1 MATKRRKAPKKK
13 TAKKAVKKKTAKK
26 KTAKKKAVKK
36 KTNKKSAKKKAVK
49 KKTAKKAVKK
59 KPAKKTAKKKVAKK
73 PAKKQPAKKSA
84 AKRATSPVITNVA
97 GIIRT
102 HAKNLSGKVA
112 LVQGDRVQTWQ
123 ESYQRSCQV
132 AQALKA
138 AGVGNQDRVAFLD
151 KNSIEHF
158 EVFYGCALLNAVSV
172 DVNFRLAAPEVAFIV
187 NDARAKVFIVGPDFV
202 PVLDAIA
209 GDLTHTKKIVV
220 IGGHPQ
226 HESYESWVA
235 RYQAVDPGVEPKTGD
250 VAFQLYSSGTTGRPK
265 GVMLTNENFM
275 GILPTSRDLWMMN
288 ANSINL
294 VAMPLFH
301 IGGSGWATAGQY
313 NGCKSIV
320 VREATDVAGLV
331 KLIGQQRITHAFMV
345 PALLAFTLM
354 VPDIDKADF
363 SSLKLIAYGA
373 SPISEQVLAASL
385 KTFKCDFVQVYGLTE
400 TTGVVTM
407 LSHEDHDV
415 DGPKKHL
422 LRSCGKPSM
431 GIELKIVDETGKQ
444 LPAGEVGEIII
455 RSKQVMK
462 GYWNMAEE
470 TAKTIR
476 NGWFYTGDAGY
487 TDKAGYVYIHDRVK
501 DMIVSGGE
509 NVYPAELEN
518 ALMKHPA
525 VGDVAV
531 IGIPDDRWGEVPLAI
546 VVRKPDVAVTED
558 DIIAFGRTQLA
569 GFKTPKQVAWA
580 DALPRN
586 PSGKILKKDLRAP
599 YWEGRTRQVN

>member
-1 MATKRRKAPKKK
+1 MATKRRKPTK
-13 TAKKAVKKKTAKK
+13 
-26 KTAKKKAVKK
+26 
-36 KTNKKSAKKKAVK
+36 KKSAKK
-49 KKTAKKAVKK
+49 AKKASKK
-59 KPAKKTAKKKVAKK
+59 KPAAKKKGKKK
-73 PAKKQPAKKSA
+73 PARKPAKKSA
-84 AKRATSPVITNVA
+84 KKRASRKPTKKKPARKPAKKKAAKKSASKKPAATTKSSSGIATVA

-102 HAKNLSGKVA
+102 HAKNLSGKVS

-123 ESYQRSCQV
+123 ELYKRSSQV

-138 AGVGNQDRVAFLD
+138 AGVGSQDRVAFLD

-172 DVNFRLAAPEVAFIV
+172 DINFRLAPPEVAFIV
-187 NDARAKVFIVGPDFV
+187 NDAQAKVFVVGPDFV
-202 PVLDAIA
+202 PVLDAIV
-209 GDLTHTKKIVV
+209 GDLKFTKKIVV
-220 IGGHPQ
+220 IGGHST
-226 HESYESWVA
+226 HESYDSWVS
-235 RYQAVDPGVEPKTGD
+235 RHQPVDPGADSKPHD

-265 GVMLTNENFM
+265 GVMLTNDNFL
-275 GILPTSRDLWMMN
+275 GILPSARDLWGMN
-288 ANSINL
+288 EHAVNL

-313 NGCKSIV
+313 NGCKSIIL
-320 VREATDVAGLV
+320 RETTDVGGIV
-331 KLIGQQRITHAFMV
+331 KMIAQHRITHAFMV

-407 LSHEDHDV
+407 LMHEDHDV

-431 GIELKIVDETGKQ
+431 GIELKIVNESGKE

-455 RSKQVMK
+455 RSRQVMK
-462 GYWNMAEE
+462 GYWNMPEE
-470 TAKTIR
+470 TAKSIR

-487 TDKAGYVYIHDRVK
+487 KDKEGYVYIHDRVK

-509 NVYPAELEN
+509 NVYPAEVEN

-525 VGDVAV
+525 IQDVAV

-546 VVRKPDVAVTED
+546 VVRKPGVEVTED
-558 DIIAFGRTQLA
+558 DIVAFGRTQLA
-569 GFKTPKQVAWA
+569 GFKTPKKVAWA

-599 YWEGRTRQVN
+599 YWQGRTRQVN

>member
-1 MATKRRKAPKKK
+1 MATKRRKPTKKK
-13 TAKKAVKKKTAKK
+13 SAKKKAAKK
-26 KTAKKKAVKK
+26 KTAKKSKK
-36 KTNKKSAKKKAVK
+36 KAAKKKPARKKAAKKKPARKKAAKKKPARKKAVK
-49 KKTAKKAVKK
+49 KKAAKKPARKKAVKK
-59 KPAKKTAKKKVAKK
+59 KAAKK
-73 PAKKQPAKKSA
+73 PAKA
-84 AKRATSPVITNVA
+84 AGGITTIA

-112 LVQGDRVQTWQ
+112 LVQGDRVQTWH
-123 ESYQRSCQV
+123 ELYQRSSQV

-138 AGVGNQDRVAFLD
+138 AGIGTQDRVAFLD

-158 EVFYGCALLNAVSV
+158 EVFYGCAMLNAVSV
-172 DVNFRLAAPEVAFIV
+172 DINFRLAPPEVAYIV
-187 NDARAKVFIVGPDFV
+187 NDSRAKVFVVGPDFV

-209 GDLTHTKKIVV
+209 GELPHTKKIVV
-220 IGGHPQ
+220 IGGHPK

-235 RYQAVDPGVEPKTGD
+235 RYSPVDPGVVAKTSD

-265 GVMLTNENFM
+265 GVMLTNDNFL
-275 GILPTSRDLWMMN
+275 GILPSARDLWGMN
-288 ANSINL
+288 EHAINL

-313 NGCKSIV
+313 NGCKSIIL
-320 VREATDVAGLV
+320 RETVDVGGIV
-331 KLIGQQRITHAFMV
+331 KMIGEHRITHAFMV

-385 KTFKCDFVQVYGLTE
+385 KTFKCDFIQVYGLTE

-407 LSHEDHDV
+407 LMHEDHDV

-431 GIELKIVDETGKQ
+431 GIELKIVDEKGKEVA
-444 LPAGEVGEIII
+444 AGDVGEIII

-462 GYWNMAEE
+462 GYWNMPEE
-470 TAKTIR
+470 TAKSIR

-487 TDKAGYVYIHDRVK
+487 KDKEGYVYIHDRVK

-509 NVYPAELEN
+509 NVYPAEVEN

-525 VGDVAV
+525 IQDVAV

-546 VVRKPDVAVTED
+546 VVRKAGVEVTED
-558 DIIAFGRTQLA
+558 DIVAFGRTQLA
-569 GFKTPKQVAWA
+569 GFKTPKKVAWI

-599 YWEGRTRQVN
+599 YWQGRTRQVN

>member
-1 MATKRRKAPKKK
+1 MATKRRKPTKKK
-13 TAKKAVKKKTAKK
+13 SAKKKAAKKSAKK
-26 KTAKKKAVKK
+26 KTAKKKPAKKAKK
-36 KTNKKSAKKKAVK
+36 KAAKKKAAKKKPTRKKAAKKPARAKVAKKSAKKKAP
-49 KKTAKKAVKK
+49 TKA
-59 KPAKKTAKKKVAKK
+59 AGG
-73 PAKKQPAKKSA
+73 
-84 AKRATSPVITNVA
+84 ITTIA

-112 LVQGDRVQTWQ
+112 LVQGDRVQTWH
-123 ESYQRSCQV
+123 ELYQRSSQV

-158 EVFYGCALLNAVSV
+158 EVFYGCAMLNAVSV
-172 DVNFRLAAPEVAFIV
+172 DINFRLAPPEVAYIV
-187 NDARAKVFIVGPDFV
+187 NDSRAKVFVVGPDFV

-209 GDLTHTKKIVV
+209 GELPHTKKIVV
-220 IGGHPQ
+220 IGGHPK

-235 RYQAVDPGVEPKTGD
+235 GHSPVDPGVNSRPND

-265 GVMLTNENFM
+265 GVMLTNDNFL
-275 GILPTSRDLWMMN
+275 GILPSARDLWGMN
-288 ANSINL
+288 EHAINL

-313 NGCKSIV
+313 NGCKSIIL
-320 VREATDVAGLV
+320 RETVDVGGIV
-331 KLIGQQRITHAFMV
+331 KMIGEHRITHAFMV

-373 SPISEQVLAASL
+373 SPISEQVLAQSL
-385 KTFKCDFVQVYGLTE
+385 KTFKCEFVQVYGLTE

-407 LSHEDHDV
+407 LMHEDHDV
-415 DGPKKHL
+415 DGPRKHL

-431 GIELKIVDETGKQ
+431 GIELKIVDEKGKEV
-444 LPAGEVGEIII
+444 ADGDVGEIII

-462 GYWNMAEE
+462 GYWNMPEE
-470 TAKTIR
+470 TAKSIR

-487 TDKAGYVYIHDRVK
+487 KDKEGYVYIHDRVK

-509 NVYPAELEN
+509 NVYPAEVEN

-525 VGDVAV
+525 IQDVAV

-546 VVRKPDVAVTED
+546 VVRKAGVEVTED
-558 DIIAFGRTQLA
+558 DIVAFGRTQLA
-569 GFKTPKQVAWA
+569 GFKTPKKVAWI

-599 YWEGRTRQVN
+599 YWQGRTRQVN

>member
-1 MATKRRKAPKKK
+1 MATKRRKAPTKK

-26 KTAKKKAVKK
+26 KTAKKAVKKKK
-36 KTNKKSAKKKAVK
+36 KTNKKTAKKTVKKKA
-49 KKTAKKAVKK
+49 AKKAVKK
-59 KPAKKTAKKKVAKK
+59 KPAKRTAKKKVAKK
-73 PAKKQPAKKSA
+73 PAKKKPVKKSA
-84 AKRATSPVITNVA
+84 VKRAASPVITNVA

-172 DVNFRLAAPEVAFIV
+172 DINFRLAAPEVAFIV
-187 NDARAKVFIVGPDFV
+187 NDSRANVFVVNAEFV
-202 PVLDAIA
+202 PVLDAIV
-209 GDLTHTKKIVV
+209 GELTHVKKIVV
-220 IGGHPQ
+220 IGEHAK
-226 HESYESWVA
+226 HESYEKWVN
-235 RYQAVDPGVEPKTGD
+235 RYQPIDPGVQAKSGD

-288 ANSINL
+288 ANSVNL
-294 VAMPLFH
+294 IAMPLFH

-509 NVYPAELEN
+509 NVYPAEVEN

-569 GFKTPKQVAWA
+569 GFKTPKKVAWA

>member
-1 MATKRRKAPKKK
+1 MPRLLPCLHMATKRRKPTKKK
-13 TAKKAVKKKTAKK
+13 SAKKKASKKSSKKKTAKK
-26 KTAKKKAVKK
+26 KTAKKAKK
-36 KTNKKSAKKKAVK
+36 KAAKKKPARKKAAKKPARAKVAKKSAKKKAP
-49 KKTAKKAVKK
+49 TKA
-59 KPAKKTAKKKVAKK
+59 AGG
-73 PAKKQPAKKSA
+73 
-84 AKRATSPVITNVA
+84 ITTIA

-112 LVQGDRVQTWQ
+112 LVQGDRVQTWH
-123 ESYQRSCQV
+123 ELYQRSSQV

-158 EVFYGCALLNAVSV
+158 EVFYGCAMLNAVSV
-172 DVNFRLAAPEVAFIV
+172 DINFRLAPPEVAYIV
-187 NDARAKVFIVGPDFV
+187 NDSRAKVFVVGPDFV

-209 GDLTHTKKIVV
+209 GELPHTKKIVV
-220 IGGHPQ
+220 IGGHPK

-235 RYQAVDPGVEPKTGD
+235 GHSPVDPGVNSRPND

-265 GVMLTNENFM
+265 GVMLTNDNFL
-275 GILPTSRDLWMMN
+275 GILPSARDLWGMN
-288 ANSINL
+288 EHAINL

-313 NGCKSIV
+313 NGCKSIIL
-320 VREATDVAGLV
+320 RETVDVGGIV
-331 KLIGQQRITHAFMV
+331 KMIGEHRITHAFMV

-373 SPISEQVLAASL
+373 SPISEQVLAQSL
-385 KTFKCDFVQVYGLTE
+385 KTFKCQFVQVYGLTE

-407 LSHEDHDV
+407 LMHEDHDV
-415 DGPKKHL
+415 DGPRKHL

-431 GIELKIVDETGKQ
+431 GIELKIVDETGKEV
-444 LPAGEVGEIII
+444 PAGDVGEIII

-462 GYWNMAEE
+462 GYWNMPEE
-470 TAKTIR
+470 TAKSIR

-487 TDKAGYVYIHDRVK
+487 KDKEGYVYIHDRVK

-509 NVYPAELEN
+509 NVYPAEVEN

-525 VGDVAV
+525 IQDVAV

-546 VVRKPDVAVTED
+546 VVRKAGVEVTED
-558 DIIAFGRTQLA
+558 DIVAFGRTQLA
-569 GFKTPKQVAWA
+569 GFKTPKKVAWI

-599 YWEGRTRQVN
+599 YWQGRTRQVN

>member
-1 MATKRRKAPKKK
+1 MATKRRKPTKKK
-13 TAKKAVKKKTAKK
+13 SAKKAKKASKKKPAAKK
-26 KTAKKKAVKK
+26 KGKKKPARKPA
-36 KTNKKSAKKKAVK
+36 KKSAKKKASRK
-49 KKTAKKAVKK
+49 PTKK
-59 KPAKKTAKKKVAKK
+59 KPARK
-73 PAKKQPAKKSA
+73 PAKKKAAKKSA
-84 AKRATSPVITNVA
+84 SKKPAAATKSSSGIATVA

-102 HAKNLSGKVA
+102 HAKNLSGKVS

-123 ESYQRSCQV
+123 ELYKRSSQV

-138 AGVGNQDRVAFLD
+138 AGVGSQDRVAFLD

-172 DVNFRLAAPEVAFIV
+172 DINFRLAPPEVAFIV
-187 NDARAKVFIVGPDFV
+187 NDAQAKVFVVGPDFV
-202 PVLDAIA
+202 PVLDAIV
-209 GDLTHTKKIVV
+209 GDLKFTKKIVV
-220 IGGHPQ
+220 IGGHST
-226 HESYESWVA
+226 HESYDSWVS
-235 RYQAVDPGVEPKTGD
+235 RHQPVDPGADSKPHD

-265 GVMLTNENFM
+265 GVMLTNDNFL
-275 GILPTSRDLWMMN
+275 GILPSARDLWGMN
-288 ANSINL
+288 EHAVNL

-313 NGCKSIV
+313 NGCKSIIL
-320 VREATDVAGLV
+320 RETTDVGGIV
-331 KLIGQQRITHAFMV
+331 KMIAQHRITHAFMV

-407 LSHEDHDV
+407 LMHEDHDV

-431 GIELKIVDETGKQ
+431 GIELKIVNESGKE

-455 RSKQVMK
+455 RSRQVMK
-462 GYWNMAEE
+462 GYWNMPEE
-470 TAKTIR
+470 TAKSIR

-487 TDKAGYVYIHDRVK
+487 KDKEGYVYIHDRVK

-509 NVYPAELEN
+509 NVYPAEVEN

-525 VGDVAV
+525 IQDVAV

-546 VVRKPDVAVTED
+546 VVRKPGVEVTED
-558 DIIAFGRTQLA
+558 DIVAFGRTQLA
-569 GFKTPKQVAWA
+569 GFKTPKKVAWA

-599 YWEGRTRQVN
+599 YWQGRTRQVN

>member
-1 MATKRRKAPKKK
+1 MATKRRKP
-13 TAKKAVKKKTAKK
+13 VKKKTAKK

-36 KTNKKSAKKKAVK
+36 KTNKKTAKKKAVK
-49 KKTAKKAVKK
+49 KKTAKKAAKK
-59 KPAKKTAKKKVAKK
+59 KPAKKK
-73 PAKKQPAKKSA
+73 PAKKSSV
-84 AKRATSPVITNVA
+84 KRANAPTITNVA
-97 GIIRT
+97 GIIRA

-123 ESYQRSCQV
+123 ESYARSCQV

-138 AGVGNQDRVAFLD
+138 AGVGSQDRVAFLD

-172 DVNFRLAAPEVAFIV
+172 DINFRLAAPEVAFIV
-187 NDARAKVFIVGPDFV
+187 NDSRATVFIVNAEFV
-202 PVLDAIA
+202 PVLDAIV
-209 GDLTHTKKIVV
+209 GELTHVKKILV
-220 IGGHPQ
+220 IGEHAK
-226 HESYESWVA
+226 HESYETWVA
-235 RYQAVDPGVEPKTGD
+235 RYQPIDPGVQAKAGD

-275 GILPTSRDLWMMN
+275 GILPTSRDLWFMDQ
-288 ANSINL
+288 NSINL
-294 VAMPLFH
+294 IAMPLFH
-301 IGGSGWATAGQY
+301 IGGSGWATAGQF
-313 NGCKSIV
+313 NGCKSII
-320 VREATDVAGLV
+320 VREATDVGGLV
-331 KLIGQQRITHAFMV
+331 RLIGQQRITHAFMV

-385 KTFKCDFVQVYGLTE
+385 KTFKCNFVQVYGLTE

-407 LSHEDHDV
+407 LTHEDHDV

-431 GIELKIVDETGKQ
+431 GIELKIVNEAGKQ

-462 GYWNMAEE
+462 GYWNMPEE
-470 TAKTIR
+470 TAKSIR

-487 TDKAGYVYIHDRVK
+487 TDKAGYIFIHDRVK

-509 NVYPAELEN
+509 NIYPAEVEN
-518 ALMKHPA
+518 AMMKHPA
-525 VGDVAV
+525 VADVAV

-569 GFKTPKQVAWA
+569 GFKTPKKVAWA

-599 YWEGRTRQVN
+599 YWVGRTRQVN

>member
-1 MATKRRKAPKKK
+1 MATKRRTSTKKK
-13 TAKKAVKKKTAKK
+13 SATK
-26 KTAKKKAVKK
+26 AKKKA
-36 KTNKKSAKKKAVK
+36 A
-49 KKTAKKAVKK
+49 KK
-59 KPAKKTAKKKVAKK
+59 KPAKKKAAKKKPAKKKPAKKKPAKKKPAKK
-73 PAKKQPAKKSA
+73 PAKKVAKKKPANKPVKKKPA
-84 AKRATSPVITNVA
+84 ATTNSSGISTIA

-102 HAKNLSGKVA
+102 HAKNLSGKVS
-112 LVQGDRVQTWQ
+112 LVQGDRVQTWK
-123 ESYQRSCQV
+123 ELYTRSSQV

-172 DVNFRLAAPEVAFIV
+172 DINFRLAAPEVAFIV
-187 NDARAKVFIVGPDFV
+187 NDAQAKVFVVGPDFV
-202 PVLDAIA
+202 PVLDAIV
-209 GDLTHTKKIVV
+209 GDLKFTKKIVV
-220 IGGHPQ
+220 IGGHPT

-235 RYQAVDPGVEPKTGD
+235 RYQAVDPGVDSKPND

-265 GVMLTNENFM
+265 GVMLTNDNFL
-275 GILPTSRDLWMMN
+275 GILPSARDLWGMDEH
-288 ANSINL
+288 AINL

-313 NGCKSIV
+313 NGCKSIIL
-320 VREATDVAGLV
+320 RETVDVGGIV
-331 KLIGQQRITHAFMV
+331 KLIGQHRITHAFMV

-385 KTFKCDFVQVYGLTE
+385 KTFKCNFVQVYGLTE

-407 LSHEDHDV
+407 LMHEDHDV

-431 GIELKIVDETGKQ
+431 GIELKIVDEKGKEM
-444 LPAGEVGEIII
+444 PAGEVGEIII

-462 GYWNMAEE
+462 GYWNMPEE
-470 TAKTIR
+470 TAKSIR

-487 TDKAGYVYIHDRVK
+487 KDKDGYVYIHDRVK

-509 NVYPAELEN
+509 NVYPAEVEN
-518 ALMKHPA
+518 ALMKHPD
-525 VGDVAV
+525 VQDVAV

-546 VVRKPDVAVTED
+546 VVRKPNVTVSED
-558 DIIAFGRTQLA
+558 DIVAFGRTQLA
-569 GFKTPKQVAWA
+569 GFKTPKKVVWA

>member
-73 PAKKQPAKKSA
+73 PGKKKPAKKSA

-509 NVYPAELEN
+509 NVYPAEVEN

>member
-13 TAKKAVKKKTAKK
+13 TAKKAVKKKPAKK
-26 KTAKKKAVKK
+26 KKAKKAVKK
-36 KTNKKSAKKKAVK
+36 KTAKKKAVK

-59 KPAKKTAKKKVAKK
+59 KPAKKIAKKKVAKK
-73 PAKKQPAKKSA
+73 PAKKKPAKKLA
-84 AKRATSPVITNVA
+84 VKRASAPIIANVA
-97 GIIRT
+97 GILRA
-102 HAKNLSGKVA
+102 HAKSLSGKVA

-123 ESYQRSCQV
+123 ESYERSCQV

-138 AGVGNQDRVAFLD
+138 SGVGNQDRVAFLD

-172 DVNFRLAAPEVAFIV
+172 DINFRLAAPEVAFIV
-187 NDARAKVFIVGPDFV
+187 NDSRATVFVVNAEFV
-202 PVLDAIA
+202 PVLDAIV
-209 GDLTHTKKIVV
+209 GELTHVKKILV
-220 IGGHPQ
+220 IGEHAK
-226 HESYESWVA
+226 HESYEKWVN
-235 RYQAVDPGVEPKTGD
+235 RFQPIDPGVQAKSGD

-265 GVMLTNENFM
+265 GVMLTNENFF

-288 ANSINL
+288 ANAINL
-294 VAMPLFH
+294 IAMPLFH
-301 IGGSGWATAGQY
+301 IGGSGWAMAGQW
-313 NGCKSIV
+313 NGCKSII
-320 VREATDVAGLV
+320 VREATDVGALV
-331 KLIGQQRITHAFMV
+331 KLIGQHRITHAFMV

-385 KTFKCDFVQVYGLTE
+385 KTFKCNFVQVYGLTE

-407 LSHEDHDV
+407 LMHQDHDV

-431 GIELKIVDETGKQ
+431 GIELKIVNEAGKQ
-444 LPAGEVGEIII
+444 MPAGEVGEIII

-462 GYWNMAEE
+462 GYWNMPEE
-470 TAKTIR
+470 TAKSIR

-509 NVYPAELEN
+509 NIYPAEVEN
-518 ALMKHPA
+518 AMMKHPA
-525 VGDVAV
+525 VADVAV
-531 IGIPDDRWGEVPLAI
+531 IGIPDDRWGEVPMAI
-546 VVRKPDVAVTED
+546 VVRKPGVEVTEE
-558 DIIAFGRTQLA
+558 DIVAFGRTQLA
-569 GFKTPKQVAWA
+569 GFKTPKKVAWA

-599 YWEGRTRQVN
+599 YWVGRTRQVN